1 MKEEQL
7 IELIHKKATNALT
20 KAERQQ
26 LNDALKNADHQHL
39 AKQVESTWDKSLSY
53 QNDYQPDVDAGFSKF
68 KARIQN
74 EGKATKVVPIQ
85 GRRSWLR
92 IAAAAAILLV
102 GSWFTW
108 NTINTGS
115 DWQKVAV
122 TDTTKQLDLADGSKI
137 WINANS
143 QFQYPNQF
151 EGNQR
156 LVELEGEAFFDIARN
171 PEKPFIIEAG
181 DLRIKVLGTSFN
193 VRNYS
198 NDNFAQITV
207 RSGKVEV
214 TNIHGGFTEIL
225 EANDQ
230 LTFDKKRLK
239 IRDLSTDKNL
249 NALAWWS
256 GKLVFVDEKMSR
268 VKEAIEHTYNV
279 ELEFSDPDLLKCP
292 YSISN
297 DVKGEGLDTL
307 LAVMKEALAFKV
319 KKVNKVKYQI
329 IGGKCSNSESE

>member
-1 MKEEQL
+1 MKEEKL

-26 LNDALKNADHQHL
+26 LDDALKNAETQHL
-39 AKQVESTWDKSLSY
+39 GKQVESAWEKSLDY
-53 QNDYQPDVDAGFSKF
+53 QNDFQPDVDAGLSKF

-74 EGKATKVVPIQ
+74 EKKETKVVPMQ

-108 NTINTGS
+108 NTINSGS

-137 WINANS
+137 WININS
-143 QFQYPNQF
+143 QFQHPNQF
-151 EGNQR
+151 EDNQR

-198 NDNFAQITV
+198 DDNFAQITV

-214 TNIHGGFTEIL
+214 TNVNGGFTEIL

-230 LTFDKKRLK
+230 LTYDKKRLK
-239 IRDLSTDKNL
+239 IRDTSTDKNL

-268 VKEAIEHTYNV
+268 VKEVIEHAYNV
-279 ELEFSDPDLLKCP
+279 ELEFSDPELLKCP
-292 YSISN
+292 YSLTN
-297 DVKGEGLDTL
+297 DVKAEGIDNL
-307 LAVMKEALAFKV
+307 LAGMKEVYGFKV
-319 KKVNKVKYQI
+319 KKVSKIKYQI
-329 IGGKCSNSESE
+329 IGGKCSIPESE